1 MPSVQRGQ
9 VFRRG
14 DCWNVRYYDESGGR
28 RQRAGFPTKS
38 AAGEWLD
45 NRVDEIAALRRG
57 DVSAV
62 RRRAML

>member
-1 MPSVQRGQ
+1 
-9 VFRRG
+9 VFKRG
-14 DCWNVRYYDESGGR
+14 DGWNVRYYDESGGR